1 MPATTISTP
10 APVIAEILNG
20 DALGMSAAARLIPAH
35 RGHGRAN
42 PSTPWRWITEGA
54 KAPDGRIVRLE
65 AGRVAGRW
73 LTSRAALGRFISA
86 LTPSDAS
93 AAPKVEIPNPKKSS
107 SRAARASSKLQS
119 MGC

>member
-1 MPATTISTP
+1 MPAEL
-10 APVIAEILNG
+10 AAVALVITEILNG

-54 KAPDGRIVRLE
+54 KAPDGRIVKLE

-73 LTSRAALGRFISA
+73 LTSRAALARFIEA
-86 LTPSDAS
+86 LTPSDTS
-93 AAPKVEIPNPKKSS
+93 AAPKVDIPNPKKVA
-107 SRAARASSKLQS
+107 SRSARASKRLQEI
-119 MGC
+119 GC